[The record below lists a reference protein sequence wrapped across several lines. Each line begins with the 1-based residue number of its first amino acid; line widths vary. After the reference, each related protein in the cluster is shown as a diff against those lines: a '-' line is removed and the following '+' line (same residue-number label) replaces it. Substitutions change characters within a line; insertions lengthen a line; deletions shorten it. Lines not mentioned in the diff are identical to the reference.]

1 LKAGQDKGV
10 RSFFAE
16 REPSCIGLSER
27 INQSM
32 RKRDRAWTSRRGVRD
47 GIQESI
53 LRSRQVEDQTNAEV
67 QYLANLIRNRTPVT
81 VKLVNGDNMSG
92 WIEYYDRNFIRLTRA
107 TEANVFIYKDQ
118 IEYIQ
123 EG

>member
-1 LKAGQDKGV
+1 
-10 RSFFAE
+10 
-16 REPSCIGLSER
+16 
-27 INQSM
+27 M